1 LLLDDE
7 YNIACIWLCEF
18 PMENHI
24 KSKAGGG

>member
-1 LLLDDE
+1 LDDE